1 MLNQSF
7 LFRLVLLWL
16 LGNCIRLTLLAV
28 PPLLPQIHRSLPL
41 NEFAVGALSSLPILL
56 LATATLLGS
65 LLVARFGARR
75 AVLFGLTLIAAGG
88 ALRGVGP
95 SLAILFAM
103 TVVMGV
109 GIAIVQPSLP
119 SLVALWLP
127 RRVGIATAA
136 FSNGLLIG
144 EILPAALT
152 VPWVVALAGASWER
166 ALAAWSVPV
175 VLTAAAV
182 FFGTRHEPRAA
193 GAPMPLWIPDWRHA
207 VTWRLGI
214 TLGMAS
220 AIYFGLN
227 AFIPDYMRSIHHPDL
242 ITPALT
248 YFNVFQ
254 LPASVIVALL
264 SHLVLGRRWPF
275 IATGALTVA
284 ATIGFV
290 LLSGTAQ
297 LISVGIIGYAAAQ
310 VFMLVLAL
318 PALLVPA
325 DDVHRLTAGITTIQ
339 YTAGFFAPVVAG
351 ALWDATGSSSS
362 VYLMVIVAGVV
373 QTLVPIGLR
382 LPSHTRMPAA
392 AG

>member
-1 MLNQSF
+1 
-7 LFRLVLLWL
+7 
-16 LGNCIRLTLLAV
+16 V

-65 LLVARFGARR
+65 LLVARVGARR
-75 AVLFGLTLIAAGG
+75 AVLLGLALIAAGG
-88 ALRGVGP
+88 AFRGVGP
-95 SLAILFAM
+95 SLAALFAM

-127 RRVGIATAA
+127 RRVGVATAA

-152 VPWVVALAGASWER
+152 VPWILALAAGSWEW

-175 VLTAAAV
+175 VLTALGV
-182 FFGTRHEPRAA
+182 FFGTRHEPREA
-193 GAPMPLWIPDWRHA
+193 GVPMPLWIPDWRNP

-227 AFIPDYMRSIHHPDL
+227 AFIPDYMRSIHHPEL
-242 ITPALT
+242 VTPALT

-254 LPASVIVALL
+254 LPASVIVAVL

-275 IATGALTVA
+275 IATGVLTVA
-284 ATIGFV
+284 ATLGFV

-297 LISVGIIGYAAAQ
+297 LIAVGLVGYAAAQ

-318 PALLVPA
+318 PPLLAPA

-351 ALWDATGSSSS
+351 ALWDATGSSAS
-362 VYLMVIVAGVV
+362 VYLMVILAGLV

-382 LPSHTRMPAA
+382 LPTNTRTPAP